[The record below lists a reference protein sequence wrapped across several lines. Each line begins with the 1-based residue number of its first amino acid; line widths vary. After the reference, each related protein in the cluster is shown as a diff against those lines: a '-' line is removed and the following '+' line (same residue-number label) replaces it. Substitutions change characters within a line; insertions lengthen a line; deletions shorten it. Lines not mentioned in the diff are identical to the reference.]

1 MKTKR
6 SNLMKRHWANEELAE
21 HWTLSSKELDLIG
34 DSKTDHNLLGAACL
48 LKYFQYEGRFPTQKQ
63 DIPPIVIVHLAQQLG
78 VIPEKIIPYDW
89 EGRTIK
95 AHRAAIRTFL
105 GVHEATL
112 ADEEAL
118 IEWLCKEV
126 VAEQRQEEAL
136 IASLYT
142 RCKEQLIDP
151 PTPDRVRRLVH
162 TAMHRFDERL
172 CATIMQHLS
181 VETRTKLDAL
191 LTVAFLEAQ
200 AREETVPALEEA
212 EVETETAEVP
222 QEPALPRPQ
231 SALHALKQDVGP
243 LSLERVLQ
251 EIAKLERIHQLGL
264 PGDLFVQVS
273 AKTLD
278 SYRNRIAVEDLQEVR
293 RHPDPIRFTLL
304 AAYCWRRRQEIVD
317 TLVELLLDVAHHL
330 TTKAERRVEKAF
342 VKDIKKVSGKTNLLF
357 RLAEAA
363 VDKPDGTVREVVFP
377 VVSEQTLRDL
387 VKEYKAGG
395 STYQQQVQKAMR
407 GPYSKHYRRMVP
419 VILKHLAFC
428 SNNEVHQPI
437 VAALD
442 LLKKYVDVP
451 LTQPHFASTEI
462 VPLDEIVPTSWH
474 KAVVTRDKTGKLE
487 QVSRVNYEL
496 CVLHTLREKVRSK
509 EVWVQHASR
518 FRDPHDDLPK
528 DFASKRTTYYG
539 ALHLPTSPDTFIQKL
554 QTEMTA
560 ALEQLDESIHTNPH
574 VHLLSKGGGWI
585 SLSPL
590 PPQPQ
595 PQHLRLLKGELGT
608 RWPMIELL
616 DILKETDLRVRFT
629 DRFHTLTL
637 RENMDRATIQKRLL
651 LGLYGLGTNIGLK
664 RVCAGDQSESYRDV
678 LYVCRRFLTKDALRA
693 AIADVANAIFCVRRP
708 DIWGEGTTACASDS
722 KKYAAWD
729 QNLMTEWHPRYRG
742 PGVLIYWHVERKAV
756 CIYSQLRRC
765 TSSEV
770 AAMITGLLRHASEM
784 QVDRNYVDTHGQS
797 EIGFAFCSLLGF
809 QLLPRLKNLHAQKL
823 YRPETGHPDAY
834 PNLQPVLTRPI
845 KWELIRQQYDEMV
858 KFATALRLGTAE
870 TEEILRRFT
879 RNGVQHPTYAALLE
893 LGKVQRT
900 IFLCHYLSSEEL
912 RREIQEGLNVIENWN
927 SATNF
932 IHFGRL
938 GEFSTNSIEDQELAM
953 LALHLLQ
960 IALTYIQTLMIQ
972 DVLSEP
978 AWMSQM
984 TKEDLRGLTPLIYS
998 NVNPYG
1004 LIRLNMAERLRIER
1018 AEAV

>member
-1 MKTKR
+1 
-6 SNLMKRHWANEELAE
+6 MKRQWTNEELVE
-21 HWTLSSKELDLIG
+21 HWILSSKELDLIG

-48 LKYFQYEGRFPTQKQ
+48 LKYFQYEGCFPPQKQ
-63 DIPPIVIVHLAQQLG
+63 DIPPLVIVHLAQQLG
-78 VIPEKIIPYDW
+78 VAPEEIIPYDW

-95 AHRAAIRTFL
+95 AHRAALRTFL

-112 ADEEAL
+112 ADEEAVV
-118 IEWLCKEV
+118 EWLCKEV

-136 IASLYT
+136 IASFSA

-162 TAMHRFDERL
+162 TAIHRFDERL
-172 CATIMQHLS
+172 CASIMQQLS
-181 VETRTKLDAL
+181 VETHTQLDAL
-191 LTVAFLEAQ
+191 LTVVTPEAEE
-200 AREETVPALEEA
+200 REETPSALEDTP
-212 EVETETAEVP
+212 VEEGTEETLL
-222 QEPALPRPQ
+222 EPAPPRPQ
-231 SALHALKQDVGP
+231 SPLHALKQDVGP

-264 PGDLFVQVS
+264 PADLFAQVS

-278 SYRNRIAVEDLQEVR
+278 SYRNRVAVEELQEVR

-330 TTKAERRVEKAF
+330 STKAERRVEKAF
-342 VKDIKKVSGKTNLLF
+342 VKDIKKISGKTNLLF

-363 VDKPDGTVREVVFP
+363 IDKPDGTVREVVFP

-395 STYQQQVQKAMR
+395 STYQQHVQKAMR

-437 VAALD
+437 VQALE
-442 LLKKYVDVP
+442 LLKKYIDVP
-451 LTQPHFASTEI
+451 LTQPHFASSET
-462 VPLDEIVPTSWH
+462 VPLDEIVPATWR
-474 KAVVTRDKTGKLE
+474 KAVVTSDKTGKIE
-487 QVSRVNYEL
+487 QVSRINYEL

-509 EVWVQHASR
+509 EVWVRHASR
-518 FRDPHDDLPK
+518 FRNPDEDLPT
-528 DFASKRTTYYG
+528 DFARKRTTYYE
-539 ALHLPTSPDTFIQKL
+539 ALHLPLDADTFIQRL
-554 QTEMTA
+554 QAEMTT
-560 ALEQLDESIHTNPH
+560 ALEQLNRTIPDNPH
-574 VHLLSKGGGWI
+574 VRLLSKGGGWI
-585 SLSPL
+585 SLTPL

-595 PQHLRLLKGELGT
+595 PQHLRLLKAELGT
-608 RWPMIELL
+608 RWSMVELL

-629 DRFHTLTL
+629 DRLKSLTL
-637 RENMDRATIQKRLL
+637 RENLDRATIQKRLL

-664 RVCAGDQSESYRDV
+664 RVCAGDHGESYRDV
-678 LYVCRRFLTKDALRA
+678 LYTCNRFLTKDALRA
-693 AIADVANAIFCVRRP
+693 AIADVANAIFRVRLP
-708 DIWGEGTTACASDS
+708 HIWGEGTTACASDS
-722 KKYAAWD
+722 KKFAAWD
-729 QNLMTEWHPRYRG
+729 QNLMTEWHVRYRG

-756 CIYSQLRRC
+756 CIYSQLKRC
-765 TSSEV
+765 SSSEV

-784 QVDRNYVDTHGQS
+784 QVERNYVDTHGQS
-797 EIGFAFCSLLGF
+797 ELGFAFCSLLGF

-823 YRPETGHPDAY
+823 YRPETGHSDVY
-834 PNLQPVLTRPI
+834 PNLQPILTRPI
-845 KWELIRQQYDEMV
+845 KWELIRQQYDEMI

-879 RNGVQHPTYAALLE
+879 RNGVQHPTYTALLE

-900 IFLCHYLSSEEL
+900 IFLCHYLSSEAL
-912 RREIQEGLNVIENWN
+912 RREIQEGLNVVENWN

-932 IHFGRL
+932 IHFGRH
-938 GEFSTNSIEDQELAM
+938 GEFSTNNVEDQELAM

-960 IALTYIQTLMIQ
+960 ISLTFIQTLMIQ
-972 DVLSEP
+972 EVLSEP
-978 AWMSQM
+978 AWMNQM

-1004 LIRLNMAERLRIER
+1004 LIRLNMAERLTIER

>member
-1 MKTKR
+1 
-6 SNLMKRHWANEELAE
+6 MKRQWTNEELIADF
-21 HWTLSSKELDLIG
+21 TISAKELDLIG
-34 DSKTDHNLLGAACL
+34 DSKADHNLLGAACL
-48 LKYFQYEGRFPTQKQ
+48 LKYFQHEGRFPAEKQ

-78 VIPEKIIPYDW
+78 VVPEKIIPYDW

-112 ADEEAL
+112 ADEEAVV
-118 IEWLCKEV
+118 EWLCQEV

-136 IASLYT
+136 VVSFYAH
-142 RCKEQLIDP
+142 CKEQLIDP

-162 TAMHRFDERL
+162 TAIHRFDERL
-172 CATIMQHLS
+172 SASIMQGLS
-181 VETRTKLDAL
+181 LETRSRLDAL
-191 LTVAFLEAQ
+191 LTLELPEAPT
-200 AREETVPALEEA
+200 REEMVSALEEA
-212 EVETETAEVP
+212 SGETETVEAS
-222 QEPALPRPQ
+222 QEGEPPRPQ
-231 SALHALKQDVGP
+231 SALHALKQDTGP

-264 PGDLFVQVS
+264 PADLFAQVS
-273 AKTLD
+273 GKTLD
-278 SYRNRIAVEDLQEVR
+278 SYRNRVAVEDLQEVR

-304 AAYCWRRRQEIVD
+304 AGYCWRRRQEIVD
-317 TLVELLLDVAHHL
+317 TLVQLLLDMAHHL

-342 VKDIKKVSGKTNLLF
+342 VKDIKKVSGKTTLLF

-363 VDKPDGTVREVVFP
+363 VDKPDGTIREVVFP

-407 GPYSKHYRRMVP
+407 GPYSKHYRRMLP
-419 VILKHLAFC
+419 LILKHLAFC

-437 VAALD
+437 IQALE
-442 LLKKYVDVP
+442 LLRKYIDVP
-451 LTQPHFASTEI
+451 LTQPHFASSET
-462 VPLDEIVPTSWH
+462 VPLDQIVPTSWR
-474 KAVVTRDKTGKLE
+474 KAVVTQDTAGKTE
-487 QVSRVNYEL
+487 QVSRLNYEL

-509 EVWVQHASR
+509 EVWVRHASR
-518 FRDPHDDLPK
+518 FRNPDDDLPT
-528 DFASKRTTYYG
+528 DFARKRATYYE
-539 ALHLPTSPDTFIQKL
+539 ALHLPLDADTYIQRL
-554 QTEMTA
+554 QADMTT
-560 ALEQLDESIHTNPH
+560 ALEQLDQTMPDNPH
-574 VHLLSKGGGWI
+574 VRLLSKGGGWI
-585 SLSPL
+585 SLTPL

-595 PQHLRLLKGELGT
+595 PQHLRLLKAELGT
-608 RWPMIELL
+608 RWSMVELL

-629 DRFHTLTL
+629 DRFKSPTV
-637 RENMDRATIQKRLL
+637 REHLERATIQKRLL
-651 LGLYGLGTNIGLK
+651 LALYGLGTNIGLK
-664 RVCAGDQSESYRDV
+664 RVCAGDHGESYRDV
-678 LYVCRRFLTKDALRA
+678 LYACHRFLTKDALRA
-693 AIADVANAIFCVRRP
+693 AIADVANAIFRVRLP

-722 KKYAAWD
+722 KKYSAWD
-729 QNLMTEWHPRYRG
+729 QNLMTEWHARYRG

-756 CIYSQLRRC
+756 CIYSQLKRC
-765 TSSEV
+765 SSSEV

-784 QVDRNYVDTHGQS
+784 QVERNYVDTHGQS
-797 EIGFAFCSLLGF
+797 ELGFAFCSLLGF

-823 YRPETGHPDAY
+823 YRPETGHPEAY

-845 KWELIRQQYDEMV
+845 KWDLIRQQYDEMV

-870 TEEILRRFT
+870 AEEILRRFT
-879 RNGVQHPTYAALLE
+879 RNGVQHPTYSALLE

-912 RREIQEGLNVIENWN
+912 RREIQEGLNVVENWN

-932 IHFGRL
+932 IHFGRH
-938 GEFSTNSIEDQELAM
+938 GEFATNNVEDQELAM

-960 IALTYIQTLMIQ
+960 ISLTFIQTLMIQ
-972 DVLSEP
+972 EVLSEP
-978 AWMSQM
+978 AWMNQM

-1004 LIRLNMAERLRIER
+1004 LMRLNMAERLTIER

>member
-1 MKTKR
+1 
-6 SNLMKRHWANEELAE
+6 MKRQWTNEELIE
-21 HWTLSSKELDLIG
+21 HWTISAKELDLIG

-48 LKYFQYEGRFPTQKQ
+48 LKYFQQEGRFPAQKQ

-78 VIPEKIIPYDW
+78 VVPEKIIPYDW

-118 IEWLCKEV
+118 IEWLCKEM
-126 VAEQRQEEAL
+126 VAEHRQEEAL
-136 IASLYT
+136 TASLYT

-162 TAMHRFDERL
+162 TAIHHFDERL
-172 CATIMQHLS
+172 CATIMQQLS
-181 VETRTKLDAL
+181 VETRTQLDAL
-191 LTVAFLEAQ
+191 LTVQLPEAQ
-200 AREETVPALEEA
+200 AREETASALEEA
-212 EVETETAEVP
+212 EVEAGTAEVS
-222 QEPALPRPQ
+222 QEPAPPRPQ
-231 SALHALKQDVGP
+231 SALQALKQDVGP

-264 PGDLFVQVS
+264 PADLFAHVS

-278 SYRNRIAVEDLQEVR
+278 SYRNRVAVEELQEVR

-330 TTKAERRVEKAF
+330 STKAERRVEKAF

-428 SNNEVHQPI
+428 SNNEAHQPI

-442 LLKKYVDVP
+442 LLRNYVDVP
-451 LTQPHFASTEI
+451 LTQPHFASTET
-462 VPLDEIVPTSWH
+462 VPLDEIVPASWH
-474 KAVVTRDKTGKLE
+474 KTVVTSDKAGKTE
-487 QVSRVNYEL
+487 QISRVNYEL

-509 EVWVQHASR
+509 EVWVRHANR
-518 FRDPHDDLPK
+518 FRDPNDDLPK
-528 DFASKRTTYYG
+528 DFMRKRTTYYE
-539 ALHLPTSPDTFIQKL
+539 ALHLPLDPDAFIHKL
-554 QTEMTA
+554 QAEMTT
-560 ALEQLDESIHTNPH
+560 ALEQLNESIPDNPH
-574 VHLLSKGGGWI
+574 VRLLSKGGGWI

-595 PQHLRLLKGELGT
+595 PQHLRLLKAELGT
-608 RWPMIELL
+608 RWSMVELL
-616 DILKETDLRVRFT
+616 DIFKETDLRVRFT
-629 DRFHTLTL
+629 DRFKSLTV
-637 RENMDRATIQKRLL
+637 RENLDRATIQKRLL
-651 LGLYGLGTNIGLK
+651 LGLYGMGTNIGLK
-664 RVCAGDQSESYRDV
+664 RVCAGDHGESYRDV
-678 LYVCRRFLTKDALRA
+678 LYACNRFLTKDALRA
-693 AIADVANAIFCVRRP
+693 AIADVANAIFRVRLP

-722 KKYAAWD
+722 KKFAAWD
-729 QNLMTEWHPRYRG
+729 QNLMTEWHARYRG

-756 CIYSQLRRC
+756 CIYSQLKRC
-765 TSSEV
+765 SSSEV
-770 AAMITGLLRHASEM
+770 AAMITGLLRHSSEM
-784 QVDRNYVDTHGQS
+784 QVERNYVDTHGQS
-797 EIGFAFCSLLGF
+797 ELGFAFCSLLGF

-823 YRPETGHPDAY
+823 YRPETGHPEAY

-845 KWELIRQQYDEMV
+845 KWELMRQQYDEMV

-879 RNGVQHPTYAALLE
+879 RNGVQHPTYTALLE

-912 RREIQEGLNVIENWN
+912 RREIQEGLNVVENWN

-932 IHFGRL
+932 IHFGRH
-938 GEFSTNSIEDQELAM
+938 GEFATNNVEDQELAM

-960 IALTYIQTLMIQ
+960 ISLTFIQTLMIQ

-978 AWMSQM
+978 AWMNRM

-1004 LIRLNMAERLRIER
+1004 LIRLNMAERLMIER